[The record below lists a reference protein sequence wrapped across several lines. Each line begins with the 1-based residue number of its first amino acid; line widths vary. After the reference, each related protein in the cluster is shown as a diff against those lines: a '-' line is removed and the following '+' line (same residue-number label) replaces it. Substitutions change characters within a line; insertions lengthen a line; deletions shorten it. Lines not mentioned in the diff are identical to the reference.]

1 MRSMPVVAM
10 QPVGKLGRSLSGV
23 LVGLRVSPF
32 AKRGLDE
39 ALGFAVGL
47 GSIWLGEDLAKA
59 EAFASCSEPL

>member
-1 MRSMPVVAM
+1 MRPMPIVAM
-10 QPVGKLGRSLSGV
+10 EPVRQFCGSLIRA
-23 LVGLRVSPF
+23 LVGLSISPF

-47 GSIWLGEDLAKA
+47 GSIWPGEDLAKA